1 MACRALV
8 FSKTVGVNGYPSLIR
23 RAARPVPRQL
33 WGCLTTTANE
43 HRCLQGHEA
52 RLAPRRGRCQVNEDQ
67 EALIPQV
74 IAAEAHEPPASLG
87 FAREQRHA
95 DRPTGRACG
104 HTNWAGWRVGC
115 ATTATAKRTT
125 VECAAVRSD
134 LLHCY
139 YLPDCDFNQGFG
151 RSACE
156 RERRIAGVE
165 DRSEQFE
172 HSSTVD

>member
-1 MACRALV
+1 MM
-8 FSKTVGVNGYPSLIR
+8 

-87 FAREQRHA
+87 FAGKQRHA
-95 DRPTGRACG
+95 GRPTGRACRD
-104 HTNWAGWRVGC
+104 TNWAGWRVGP
-115 ATTATAKRTT
+115 ATPATAKRTT

-134 LLHCY
+134 LLHCH
-139 YLPDCDFNQGFG
+139 YLPEYGHGQRFG
-151 RSACE
+151 RSPWE
-156 RERRIAGVE
+156 RERATFRVSKWQLPSCYTPSPSAGG
-165 DRSEQFE
+165 Q
-172 HSSTVD
+172 HA